1 MKNEKTNTKK
11 RASSYTK
18 LKQKYESDIS
28 LLYGDLLTL
37 IENKDPVKVAIIK
50 ARIKLVNDVQN
61 AIWFGDTTNN
71 Y

>member
-1 MKNEKTNTKK
+1 MKNKTTNTKK
-11 RASSYTK
+11 RVSSYTK
-18 LKQKYESDIS
+18 LKQKYDNDIS

-37 IENKDPVKVAIIK
+37 IENKDPVKVALIK

-71 Y
+71 H